1 MTTLATA
8 VGTLGAAALPACGS
22 SPATGPAGASDAGS
36 SNLDALVVGET
47 SGDGP
52 VVRSHCPTGQKGASL
67 ARVGWADGVAFCID
81 TTEVTNA
88 EYQAFLDAA
97 ADPGAQ
103 AERCRSWNTSFA
115 PAPNTFKATNGPGCP
130 AFDPVG
136 RAASPVVCVDWCD
149 ADAYCR
155 WAGKRLCERPGGGG
169 VIDPTDPHGDEWVIA
184 CTGDQPRR
192 YPYDNGPVV
201 ARCVDRRYPQ
211 ASPDVRPVKEASGCE
226 GGVAGVFDMSGNAWE
241 WTNDCTADPAN
252 APTAAGGDA
261 CLPRGGSFSSD
272 VTAASCFD
280 TVAFHRQDLAGD
292 TGFRCCGDAE
302 YGAAPAP

>member
-1 MTTLATA
+1 MTLATA
-8 VGTLGAAALPACGS
+8 LGTLGAAALPACGS

-36 SNLDALVVGET
+36 SNLDALVAGET

-130 AFDPVG
+130 A
-136 RAASPVVCVDWCD
+136 
-149 ADAYCR
+149 
-155 WAGKRLCERPGGGG
+155 
-169 VIDPTDPHGDEWVIA
+169 
-184 CTGDQPRR
+184 
-192 YPYDNGPVV
+192 GPVRV
-201 ARCVDRRYPQ
+201 
-211 ASPDVRPVKEASGCE
+211 
-226 GGVAGVFDMSGNAWE
+226 
-241 WTNDCTADPAN
+241 ND
-252 APTAAGGDA
+252 
-261 CLPRGGSFSSD
+261 
-272 VTAASCFD
+272 
-280 TVAFHRQDLAGD
+280 
-292 TGFRCCGDAE
+292 
-302 YGAAPAP
+302 